1 LTSSSASKPLPRV
14 GTVRRCPRCGAQRA
28 AIRRWPESSERWL
41 VACSIC
47 GDHWNERSARGVL
60 DSLADLR
67 ERALF
72 WFLCGMV
79 AFGAVI
85 AIYAFVKLLV
95 VAAPRIGD
103 WDASGFGVIFFLA
116 ALSCVV
122 LAYWWYLRDRE

>member
-1 LTSSSASKPLPRV
+1 
-14 GTVRRCPRCGAQRA
+14 
-28 AIRRWPESSERWL
+28 

-47 GDHWNERSARGVL
+47 GEHWSERSVRGVL
-60 DSLADLR
+60 DWLADFR

-79 AFGAVI
+79 ALGSPI

-95 VAAPRIGD
+95 EAAPRIGD

-116 ALSCVV
+116 ALSSVV